1 MPQLNLTPDE
11 ARWFSLSRV
20 DSATV
25 TTAGGTGVMFRKRD
39 RDLAKDLVQESREL
53 LKTIESNFDELRR
66 VYRDARPELTDR
78 RVWRDFFD
86 NER

>member
-1 MPQLNLTPDE
+1 
-11 ARWFSLSRV
+11 
-20 DSATV
+20 
-25 TTAGGTGVMFRKRD
+25 MFRKRD